1 MIKDFLLQ
9 KKQEG
14 LDAYQAVRALLEK
27 LKVPM
32 APTRFEVSSSPSGW
46 ARLVAV
52 LEKDGQEV
60 DRVSLKKAPF
70 TLEGEVLEGLPKA
83 VERLNA
89 LPLEERPLVGF
100 YPYGEEETL
109 SILQAIEEVAWT
121 DREDYLGHP
130 FRSVIGV
137 AWKDWPSGEPPEKK
151 GG

>member
-1 MIKDFLLQ
+1 MEVKSFLLDR
-9 KKQEG
+9 KREG
-14 LDAYQAVRALLEK
+14 LDAYQAVRALLEG
-27 LKVPM
+27 LKVPL
-32 APTRFEVSSSPSGW
+32 PPSRYELPSGLSGW

-60 DRVSLKKAPF
+60 DRVALKKAPF
-70 TLEGEVLEGLPKA
+70 TLEGEVLGDLPEA

-100 YPYGEEETL
+100 YPYGEEETV

-130 FRSVIGV
+130 FWGVIGV
-137 AWKDWPSGEPPEKK
+137 AWKD
-151 GG
+151 

>member
-1 MIKDFLLQ
+1 MEVKSFLL
-9 KKQEG
+9 KKKEEG
-14 LDAYQAVRALLEK
+14 LDAYQAVRALLEE

-32 APTRFEVSSSPSGW
+32 PPSRYELSSGLSGW

-60 DRVSLKKAPF
+60 DRVALRKAPF
-70 TLEGEVLEGLPKA
+70 TLEGEVLGDLPEA
-83 VERLNA
+83 VERLNT
-89 LPLEERPLVGF
+89 LPLEGRPPVGF

-130 FRSVIGV
+130 FRSIIGV
-137 AWKDWPSGEPPEKK
+137 AWKD
-151 GG
+151 

>member
-1 MIKDFLLQ
+1 MVKVKNFLLQ
-9 KKQEG
+9 RKQEG
-14 LDAYQAVRALLEK
+14 VDAYWAVRELLEE

-32 APTRFEVSSSPSGW
+32 PPTRFELSSGPSGW

-52 LEKDGQEV
+52 LERDGREL
-60 DRVSLKKAPF
+60 DRVALKRAPF
-70 TLEGEVLEGLPKA
+70 TLEGKVLEGLPEE

-100 YPYGEEETL
+100 YPYGEGETL

-137 AWKDWPSGEPPEKK
+137 AWKD
-151 GG
+151 

>member
-1 MIKDFLLQ
+1 VVRVKVKDFLLQ

-14 LDAYQAVRALLEK
+14 LDAYQAVRALLEG
-27 LKVPM
+27 LKVPLP
-32 APTRFEVSSSPSGW
+32 PTRFELSSGPSGC

-52 LEKDGQEV
+52 LEKDGQGV
-60 DRVSLKKAPF
+60 DRVALKRAPF
-70 TLEGEVLEGLPKA
+70 TLEGEVLEGLPEE

-109 SILQAIEEVAWT
+109 AILQAIEEVAWT

-130 FRSVIGV
+130 FRGVVGV
-137 AWKDWPSGEPPEKK
+137 AWKD
-151 GG
+151 

>member
-1 MIKDFLLQ
+1 MAKPEIKNFLLQ

-14 LDAYQAVRALLEK
+14 LDAYQAVRALLEE
-27 LKVPM
+27 LKAPLP
-32 APTRFEVSSSPSGW
+32 PTRYEVSSGPSGW

-60 DRVSLKKAPF
+60 DRVSLKRAPF
-70 TLEGEVLEGLPKA
+70 TLEGEVLGNLPEA

-89 LPLEERPLVGF
+89 LPLEERPPVGF
-100 YPYGEEETL
+100 YPYEELETL

-130 FRSVIGV
+130 FRSVIRV
-137 AWKDWPSGEPPEKK
+137 AWKD
-151 GG
+151 